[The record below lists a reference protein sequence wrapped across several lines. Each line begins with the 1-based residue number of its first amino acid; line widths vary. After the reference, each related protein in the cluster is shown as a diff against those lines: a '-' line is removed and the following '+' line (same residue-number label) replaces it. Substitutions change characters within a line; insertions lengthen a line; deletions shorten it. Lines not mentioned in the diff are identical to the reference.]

1 MSEIDTVVSD
11 LTPDD
16 FGIGKAPESADYMPQ
31 PYLLQI
37 APRRRLLPL
46 TWGRIME
53 MLTEPRIVL
62 GLRNLKGP
70 VIART
75 KFIVECEDETV
86 RTFIEST
93 IKRFWMVAASRVL
106 KAIEWGF
113 SCSEVTYRLRDGLI
127 YFDNVRDLYPP
138 DCTAL
143 VKNGKVVGAVFRH
156 QRSKRKE
163 KRGILSGP
171 RCLWHVHDRDINP
184 YYGRSRLYGALL
196 PWLERNN
203 EGGFRD
209 IRRLCF
215 WKYSLTGQGM
225 RYPDGTTPIRDS
237 SGAVLYYR
245 NNSEIAREI
254 LDNARSGSTF
264 AMPGTRDENGNYL
277 WEIIPAST
285 LGPPQ
290 GLDQYGEDLGAEE
303 SEGLGIPSEVLNA
316 SGTGA
321 YAGRQVPQEGF
332 LSTLQE
338 LTQWL
343 TIDFVDQSLENL
355 TVYNFGVDS
364 GYYEVTPTGIL
375 REEEGIPQTDTNNPI
390 THKDESVADP
400 TP

>member
-1 MSEIDTVVSD
+1 
-11 LTPDD
+11 
-16 FGIGKAPESADYMPQ
+16 MPQ
-31 PYLLQI
+31 PYILQA

-70 VIART
+70 IIARS
-75 KFIVECEDETV
+75 KFVIRCEDETV
-86 RTFIEST
+86 RTFIDNT
-93 IKRFWMVAASRVL
+93 LRRFWMVAASRVL

-113 SCSEVTYRLRDGLI
+113 SCSEVTYRLRDGLV
-127 YFDNVRDLYPP
+127 YFDNVRDLFSP

-143 VKNGKVVGAVFRH
+143 VKDGKVVGAVFKH
-156 QRSKRKE
+156 NRSKKKDR
-163 KRGILSGP
+163 RGIIAGP

-196 PWLERNN
+196 PWIERNN
-203 EGGFRD
+203 ERGFRD

-215 WKYSLTGQGM
+215 WKFSLTGQGM
-225 RYPDGTTPIRDS
+225 RYPDGNTPVRGPDGTVIS
-237 SGAVLYYR
+237 YR
-245 NNSEIAREI
+245 ANNEIAREI
-254 LDNARSGSTF
+254 LDLARAGSTF

-277 WEIIPAST
+277 WEMIPAST

-290 GLDQYGEDLGAEE
+290 GLDQYGDDLGSEE
-303 SEGLGIPSEVLNA
+303 SEGLGIPPEVINA
-316 SGTGA
+316 SGTGG

-338 LTQWL
+338 LAQWL
-343 TIDFVDQSLENL
+343 TIDFIDQSLENMCM
-355 TVYNFGVDS
+355 YNFGVDS
-364 GYYEVTPTGIL
+364 GFYDIAVSGIL
-375 REEEGIPQTDTNNPI
+375 REEEGISQDETNNPL
-390 THKDESVADP
+390 TAHADTPAGVDPGVSVSDP